1 MADDKKDD
9 KKTATQATAQQ
20 EGKTKAL
27 GLALETIEK
36 QFGKGSIMKLGDS
49 RTMAV
54 ETISMGSI
62 SLDMALG
69 GGIPRGRVIE
79 IYGPEQ
85 EHFSVVDVPEIF
97 RKITKESTTKADKE
111 IVKAMVRRYM
121 ENP

>member
-1 MADDKKDD
+1 M
-9 KKTATQATAQQ
+9 
-20 EGKTKAL
+20 G
-27 GLALETIEK
+27 I
-36 QFGKGSIMKLGDS
+36 GDTGTFS
-49 RTMAV
+49 EDVLR
-54 ETISMGSI
+54 
-62 SLDMALG
+62 
-69 GGIPRGRVIE
+69 IE